1 MFYKN
6 VLPQHLAIGVPEE
19 RIFEGTPNDLKPF
32 MDAYKLKQEMRDE
45 EMWMQGQYMLMA
57 ISHVVSRM
65 GEKGKKINYPDNP
78 LLREHSEKMSEEI
91 TSELQIENE
100 RKKFLMSLQ
109 LMQINFDNNHKK
121 DVQGG

>member
-1 MFYKN
+1 M
-6 VLPQHLAIGVPEE
+6 AIGVPEE

-65 GEKGKKINYPDNP
+65 GKKGKKINYPDNP